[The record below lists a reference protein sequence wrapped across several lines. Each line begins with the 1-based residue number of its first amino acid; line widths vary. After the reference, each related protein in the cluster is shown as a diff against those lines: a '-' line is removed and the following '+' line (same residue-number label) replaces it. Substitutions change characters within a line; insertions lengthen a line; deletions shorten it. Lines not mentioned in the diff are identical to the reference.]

1 MPHELDGQLEAFPS
15 PLRGVSLVAWYDEGY
30 GWSLRS
36 QARREGQPYV
46 PGDTYERLTRAELL
60 DVLLVVAIEQLEL
73 EP

>member
-1 MPHELDGQLEAFPS
+1 M
-15 PLRGVSLVAWYDEGY
+15 SLVAWYDEGY

-36 QARREGQPYV
+36 QARREGQPFV